1 MHKAYQV
8 ILQYKIL
15 WLASSM
21 LWLKHR
27 PHKRVY
33 WSMQAILS
41 SISKTFRILII
52 CKPFMKDISSLL
64 FPLPPYVLQNLDLE
78 VRTRQLERNVLS
90 NSSRSI
96 NRSAQVKKANLQLL
110 YRVSLGRNLLLFSKI
125 CSIKIAANRWSIK
138 TFTTSSEITSHFDIP
153 LWYTLSRLN

>member
-8 ILQYKIL
+8 ILRYKIP
-15 WLASSM
+15 WEANSI

-64 FPLPPYVLQNLDLE
+64 FPLPPYVLQNLDQE
-78 VRTRQLERNVLS
+78 VRIKQLERNVLS

-96 NRSAQVKKANLQLL
+96 NRSAQVKKANLQLR
-110 YRVSLGRNLLLFSKI
+110 YRVNLDRNLLLFSRI
-125 CSIKIAANRWSIK
+125 CSTKIAANRWSIK
-138 TFTTSSEITSHFDIP
+138 TSTISSEITSHFDIP
-153 LWYTLSRLN
+153 PWNNYPN